1 MDAIRELLPA
11 GDLLGD
17 RVWARR
23 HRVVIAV
30 AFAQSLCLFAFAL
43 SRGFGVVH
51 SAADALPV
59 ALLAAFGCWGHLSR
73 KLRSVAGS
81 LALIS
86 AAALLTHVW
95 QGQIEAHFA
104 FFVNLGL
111 LTIYQD
117 WLPFGIAIAYVL
129 FHHGVLGV
137 ISPSSVYSHADG
149 RAHPWKWAAIHTGFV
164 FAATAANLVCWRMS
178 EQALREPLTGLPGRA
193 LLFQRLT
200 RLRDPHRR
208 QSLAVLFIDL
218 DDFKVLNDSRGHGAG
233 DELLVKVA
241 ERLRAGV
248 RPQDTVA
255 RMGGDEFAVI
265 CPGITTAPA
274 ALEIAQRLRD
284 DVARSY
290 TVRGERVSTKA
301 SVGIVVA
308 RGAED
313 AERLLAE
320 ADLAM
325 YAAKARGGNGCALFD
340 DRLNARALERHQLE
354 GGLRGALER
363 KETETW
369 YQPIVRLADG
379 APIGVEAL
387 ARWTH
392 PELGCVSPVR
402 FVEVAEAS
410 GLIHALGGQTL
421 ARACTDVARFN
432 HAHPG
437 LPDRQVAVNLSGRQL
452 ADPDLSVTVAE
463 ALQASGLQPSKLCLE
478 VTESVLFAS
487 GNPRQELFGPLKEL
501 GVQLALDDFGTGY
514 SSLGYLK
521 QLPFDVLKIDR
532 SFISNLADS
541 PTDQAIV
548 QAVLTMAETLGIT
561 VIAEG
566 VETPAQASHLRALG
580 CELAQGFLY
589 SPAIAPEQL
598 HTILAD
604 APQIAQAG

>member
-11 GDLLGD
+11 GDLLAD

-23 HRVVIAV
+23 HRVVVAV
-30 AFAQSLCLFAFAL
+30 SFVQSLCLFAFAL
-43 SRGFGVVH
+43 SLGFGVVH
-51 SAADALPV
+51 SAVDALPV
-59 ALLAAFGCWGHLSR
+59 ALLAALGCWRGLGR
-73 KLRSVAGS
+73 KARSVAAS

-137 ISPSSVYSHADG
+137 ISPSSVYDHADG

-200 RLRDPHRR
+200 RLRDPRR
-208 QSLAVLFIDL
+208 PEPLAVLFVDL

-233 DELLVKVA
+233 DELLVQVA
-241 ERLRAGV
+241 DRLRAGV

-255 RMGGDEFAVI
+255 RMGGDEFAI
-265 CPGITTAPA
+265 LCPGIASAPA
-274 ALEIAQRLRD
+274 AVEIGQRLRD

-290 TVRGERVSTKA
+290 TVRGEQVSTKA

-325 YAAKARGGNGCALFD
+325 YAAKARGGNDCALFD

-354 GGLRGALER
+354 GGLRHALECGG
-363 KETETW
+363 TETW
-369 YQPIVRLADG
+369 YQPIVRLEDG

-410 GLIHALGGQTL
+410 GLIHTLGDQML
-421 ARACTDVARFN
+421 IRACTDVARFN
-432 HAHPG
+432 RDHPG

-452 ADPDLSVTVAE
+452 ADPGLRDSVAR
-463 ALQASGLQPSKLCLE
+463 ALQTSGLQPSSLCLE
-478 VTESVLFAS
+478 VTESVLLAS
-487 GNPRQELFGPLKEL
+487 GNPPRKLFDPLKAL
-501 GVQLALDDFGTGY
+501 GVQIALDDFGTGY

-521 QLPFDVLKIDR
+521 QMPLDVLKIDR
-532 SFISNLADS
+532 SFISNLTDS

-548 QAVLTMAETLGIT
+548 QAILTMAQTLGIT

-566 VETPAQASHLRALG
+566 VETPAQAWRLRTMG
-580 CELAQGFLY
+580 CGLAQGFLY
-589 SPAIAPEQL
+589 SPAIDSELLPS
-598 HTILAD
+598 ILA
-604 APQIAQAG
+604 APQVAQVG